1 LSRIFA
7 AYVQVGDLER
17 SLSFYRDGLGLEVD
31 WKDDVLAVLRS
42 PGDTAHALVIREVG
56 GGARHAV
63 GEAGVARLG
72 WQVTDSADLDSAEE
86 RLASHAVPYQRFHET
101 DADRIVT
108 HDPDGLSITH
118 RAAADVSLLVPLTA
132 EPPMSVAAAA
142 PRS

>member
-1 LSRIFA
+1 MSKTFA

-17 SLSFYRDGLGLEVD
+17 SLSFYRDGLGLEVN

-56 GGARHAV
+56 GGGARHAV

-72 WQVTDSADLDSAEE
+72 WQVTDTADLDSTEE

-101 DADRIVT
+101 DAERIVT
-108 HDPDGLSITH
+108 HDPDGLSIILFQ
-118 RAAADVSLLVPLTA
+118 AAEPSLT
-132 EPPMSVAAAA
+132 ERPPMSLYWYH
-142 PRS
+142 

>member
-101 DADRIVT
+101 DGDRIVT
-108 HDPDGLSITH
+108 HDPDGLSIVVF
-118 RAAADVSLLVPLTA
+118 RAAEPSLTGR
-132 EPPMSVAAAA
+132 PPMSLYWYH
-142 PRS
+142 

>member
-7 AYVQVGDLER
+7 AYVQVGDLKR

-31 WKDDVLAVLRS
+31 WQDDVLAVLRS

-56 GGARHAV
+56 GGARHTV

-72 WQVTDSADLDSAEE
+72 WQVTDPADLDSAEE
-86 RLASHAVPYQRFHET
+86 RLASHAVPYQRLHET

-108 HDPDGLSITH
+108 HDPDGLSVVVF
-118 RAAADVSLLVPLTA
+118 RAAEPSVTGR
-132 EPPMSVAAAA
+132 PPMSLYWYH
-142 PRS
+142 